1 MNSRLA
7 EECQRSFY
15 KELYHMDRPG
25 YSVVTDETTGKIYV
39 KKELRI
45 YDRKVYE
52 YLKAHQ
58 CPYITAVYEVWEND
72 GTLTVIEEY
81 IQGDT
86 LSLLLEKRTLSDD
99 RKKDILLQVCDAL
112 GFLHEAEPPIIHRD
126 VKADNI
132 MVAENGTAYLID
144 YNAAKFY
151 HKNQSRDTIL
161 LGTEGS
167 AAPEQYGFRQS
178 DARTDIYGVG
188 ILIQEMFP
196 DDDSMQKIAEKAT
209 RMEPSQ
215 RYQTVRDMKRAIERC
230 QERRYKINIPGFR
243 TGHLWKMMIAIMGYL
258 LILYCGLSLQVEH
271 PKSGADIW
279 LNRIIFL
286 LMSGALVDLYTGW
299 TPLFQ
304 NFPLMRSE
312 KTSLRIAGYILGS
325 LMIIVFG
332 FMILILFENFM

>member
-52 YLKAHQ
+52 YLKEHR
-58 CPYITAVYEVWEND
+58 CPYIPAVYEVWEND

-86 LSLLLEKRTLSDD
+86 LSLLLEKRALSDD
-99 RKKDILLQVCDAL
+99 RKKEILLQVCDAL
-112 GFLHEAEPPIIHRD
+112 SFLHGAEPPIIHRD

-132 MVAENGTAYLID
+132 MVTENGTAYLID

-151 HKNQSRDTIL
+151 RNNQSRDTIL

-178 DARTDIYGVG
+178 DARTDIYGLG
-188 ILIQEMFP
+188 ILIQEMFT

-209 RMEPSQ
+209 RMEPDQ
-215 RYQTVRDMKRAIERC
+215 RYQTVRDMKRAIERR
-230 QERRYKINIPGFR
+230 QEHRYKINIPGFR
-243 TGHLWKMMIAIMGYL
+243 TGHLWKMIIAIMGYL

-271 PKSGADIW
+271 PKSIADTW

-286 LMSGALVDLYTGW
+286 LMSGCLVDLYTGW
-299 TPLFQ
+299 TPIFRK
-304 NFPLMRSE
+304 FPLMQSE
-312 KTSLRIAGYILGS
+312 RTSLRIAGYILSS
-325 LMIIVFG
+325 LIIIAFG
-332 FMILILFENFM
+332 FMVLILLENFM